1 VLKGAVRAYYIAEDG
16 SEHTVSFG
24 FENSPMAEI
33 ENFSRLAPSS
43 VEVMTLEPTELIWIG
58 QPAFFNFL
66 EKFPKYESALRNMM
80 SHFLQI
86 DSEQWRLLRIS
97 SARERYE
104 TLCKMKPEV
113 IERVPLKYI
122 ASYLEMA
129 VETLSRVRAGKL

>member
-1 VLKGAVRAYYIAEDG
+1 
-16 SEHTVSFG
+16 
-24 FENSPMAEI
+24 
-33 ENFSRLAPSS
+33 
-43 VEVMTLEPTELIWIG
+43 
-58 QPAFFNFL
+58 
-66 EKFPKYESALRNMM
+66 M